1 MSAAG
6 NLTPH
11 AVRGYERRVFRPD
24 PTIAFVSA
32 AREQVVALIESI
44 NQPQISIPGKLP
56 QVAQGHLCG
65 LRSANG
71 FSVYVSLHLTQS
83 AENVV
88 YAHEPREFP
97 LEAYLAAEA
106 EGVHFL
112 ESMGF
117 MLDNLNFRALA
128 AELQESIFKRV
139 PLFTPP
145 KPRAGAAAP
154 EPAAASPQRLT
165 ALARFLA
172 SF

>member
-1 MSAAG
+1 M
-6 NLTPH
+6 
-11 AVRGYERRVFRPD
+11 FRPD
-24 PTIAFVSA
+24 PTIVFVPA

-56 QVAQGHLCG
+56 QAAQGHLCG
-65 LRSANG
+65 LRSANGG

-97 LEAYLAAEA
+97 LEEYLSAEA

-117 MLDNLNFRALA
+117 MLDNVNFRSLA
-128 AELQESIFKRV
+128 AGLQESALKRV

-145 KPRAGAAAP
+145 KPRVGPGATEPGAAGA
-154 EPAAASPQRLT
+154 QRRT